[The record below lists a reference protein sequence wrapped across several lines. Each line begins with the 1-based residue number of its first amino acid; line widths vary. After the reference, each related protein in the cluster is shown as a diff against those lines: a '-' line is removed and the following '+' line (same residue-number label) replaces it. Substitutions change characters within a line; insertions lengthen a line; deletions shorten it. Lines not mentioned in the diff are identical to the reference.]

1 MTGLER
7 ELATAVILSRHAAG
21 EVSGELALM
30 ELLILT
36 EDLEVLE
43 HTLEDGEIKALMRAH
58 RAGCATIAAM
68 LKADVDRPP
77 RDASIEEGVAFARA
91 LFDWSVQ
98 QSEEASVALYSL
110 GSPEVLG
117 RATEEIVTLLDA
129 WGVLSLDRAA
139 LDLGC
144 GIGRMER
151 ALASRLRSMTAI
163 DVSKDMLTAARRR
176 CADLT
181 HVTFA
186 SCSGLDL
193 EGHED
198 DTYDLVLAV
207 DSVPYLVQA
216 GMPLVE
222 QHFADVRRVLRPG
235 GDFFL
240 ASFSYRGSAEEDIA
254 DVARLAAAAGLELV
268 VSGARPFRLW
278 DALVFLMRK
287 SPTR

>member
-21 EVSGELALM
+21 DVSGELALM

-181 HVTFA
+181 HVTFT